1 MPALKGTLKER
12 LSRYHQIKISVIG
25 RNSGQTILIPMRRL
39 SMRIAPPICPE
50 ERGCDPVRNTPQ
62 TLKK

>member
-25 RNSGQTILIPMRRL
+25 RKSGQTILIPMRRVCQCGL
-39 SMRIAPPICPE
+39 PLQSAR
-50 ERGCDPVRNTPQ
+50 RKGVVTP
-62 TLKK
+62 